1 MPTLEETI
9 SRIRDK
15 LHRCESL
22 NEATTKTAFIQ
33 PVIDALGWD
42 LTDPGEVILE
52 FKLSAG
58 HNPVDFA
65 LLLHG
70 KPVLFIE
77 AKAWGTPLDGA
88 KIAQQISSYAV
99 QAGVQWIVITDGNE
113 YRVYNTHAAVPL
125 EEKLLR
131 AARITDEDQGIQ
143 TLLGYL
149 TKQSIADNGLST
161 LWAADDS
168 SRRVLDALQSMFSS
182 PPSVDLVELI
192 ARESG
197 VAHDGVREAL
207 ERLEAHFSS
216 PTKSRQAKINTAPVS
231 PSQDDRSVPLS
242 TLVNDYIPLVVRIPG
257 FSDIPIDAGTGTPF
271 GQMFVQIGEVLDR
284 EGRLPSGEL
293 RPNPKNAPLVT
304 NEPKSGA
311 TRPLPSGRHIN
322 IRHTE
327 HQFIAC
333 ARELCKV
340 AGIDPQR
347 VVVVTGALSR

>member
-1 MPTLEETI
+1 MPTLDETI
-9 SRIRDK
+9 SRIRQK
-15 LHRCESL
+15 LRECDSL

-33 PVIDALGWD
+33 PIIDALGWD
-42 LTDPGEVILE
+42 LTDPSEVTLE

-88 KIAQQISSYAV
+88 KIAQQITSYAV

-131 AARITDEDQGIQ
+131 TARITDEDQGIQ

-149 TKQSIADNGLST
+149 SKQSIADNGLST

-168 SRRVLDALQSMFSS
+168 SRRVLDALRSMFSS
-182 PPSVDLVELI
+182 PPNGDLVELI
-192 ARESG
+192 AKESG
-197 VAHDGVREAL
+197 VPRDGVRGAL
-207 ERLEAHFSS
+207 EGLDAHFSS
-216 PTKSRQAKINTAPVS
+216 TPKRRQERTNSAAVS
-231 PSQDDRSVPLS
+231 PSQDARSVPLS
-242 TLVNDYIPLVVRIPG
+242 ALVNDCIPLVVCIPG
-257 FSDIPIDAGTGTPF
+257 FSDIPVERGSGTPF

-284 EGRLPSGEL
+284 DGRLPSGEL
-293 RPNPKNAPLVT
+293 RPNPRNAPLVT

-333 ARELCKV
+333 ARELLKV
-340 AGIDPQR
+340 AGIDPQTVR
-347 VVVVTGALSR
+347 VVTGALSR